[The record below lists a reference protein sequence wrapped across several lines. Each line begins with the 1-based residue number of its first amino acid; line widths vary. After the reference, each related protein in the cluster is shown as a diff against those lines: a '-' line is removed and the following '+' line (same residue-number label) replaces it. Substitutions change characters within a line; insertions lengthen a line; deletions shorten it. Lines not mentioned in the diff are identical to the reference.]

1 MTGVHPSSL
10 DPVTA
15 WLTPLLVCLQC
26 SYRAAAGLPGVR
38 SGPEPVGLCLDGNCG
53 CQPHTPHLARHPQG
67 NNNIEHLLNLRQW
80 KVSELE
86 WFLSFLILLI
96 YCK

>member
-1 MTGVHPSSL
+1 MLLLLLGMPGVHPSSL

-15 WLTPLLVCLQC
+15 WLTPLLFCLQC

-67 NNNIEHLLNLRQW
+67 NNNIYLT
-80 KVSELE
+80 
-86 WFLSFLILLI
+86 
-96 YCK
+96 